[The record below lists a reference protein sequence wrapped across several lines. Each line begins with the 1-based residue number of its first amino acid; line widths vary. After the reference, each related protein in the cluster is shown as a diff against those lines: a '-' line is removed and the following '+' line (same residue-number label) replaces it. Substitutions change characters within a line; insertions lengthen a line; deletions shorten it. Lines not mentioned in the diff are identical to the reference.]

1 MDDTTLRILVR
12 VGMIVVAVAALGLV
26 TIVLRLRGASPKV
39 DRLAPPTAVSGR
51 LGPLLGIGVVGALV
65 ALVGQWSR
73 GGSVSDD
80 PSPLRLAMM
89 IMGLAVAIGGF
100 YAYSWLLRT
109 GQD

>member
-1 MDDTTLRILVR
+1 MDEGTLRILVR
-12 VGMIVVAVAALGLV
+12 VGMVVVAAAALGLV
-26 TIVLRLRGASPKV
+26 TIMLRVRGSSPKA
-39 DRLAPPTAVSGR
+39 DRITPPTPVSGR
-51 LGPLLGIGVVGALV
+51 RGPLLGIGVVGALV

-80 PSPLRLAMM
+80 PSPLRMAMM

-100 YAYSWLLRT
+100 YAYSWLLKT